1 MPATLGYWNV
11 RGLAEPIRYLLA
23 YTGTECQFC
32 DYVTGDAPGY
42 DKSCWLNVKETLG
55 LPFPNLP
62 YYIDGDVKLT
72 QTLAILRYI
81 ARKHNLC
88 GTTEEEMQRVDVIAG
103 EAKDF
108 IAGFIKFTYFTS
120 HVDFEG
126 GRNDYLST
134 CRVFLRRY
142 SEFLAHFP
150 YFSGEN
156 ISFADFMMYE
166 ILDQLRTFEPP
177 VLYHFKNI
185 ADFMERIEAIPSIKT
200 YLDSEA
206 FRNRPISNK
215 MAHWGTKPLPR
226 Q

>member
-1 MPATLGYWNV
+1 MSQTLGYWNV

-23 YTGTECQFC
+23 YTGTKVQYC

-42 DKSCWLNVKETLG
+42 DKSGWLSVKETLG

-72 QTLAILRYI
+72 QTVAILRYI

-103 EAKDF
+103 EAMDF
-108 IAGFIKFTYFTS
+108 ILGFIKFTYFS
-120 HVDFEG
+120 PDFEG
-126 GRNDYLST
+126 GRAEYLNS
-134 CRVFLRRY
+134 CRVFLRRH
-142 SEFLAHFP
+142 SEFLGSYP
-150 YFSGEN
+150 YFSGDH
-156 ISFADFMMYE
+156 ISFADFMMYDF
-166 ILDQLRTFEPP
+166 LDQLRTFESTA
-177 VLYHFKNI
+177 LDSFKNI
-185 ADFMERIEAIPSIKT
+185 TDCMARIEAIPAIKEF
-200 YLDSEA
+200 LDSDY